1 MKKLKNYDFII
12 SGSLM
17 AAAIIVVGVLIFLM
31 ILIAFGRVE
40 AFAYDITE
48 PSELAPEAI
57 EEILPEDMKGL
68 GQAFSEAEQH
78 GIDARFLIAVA
89 RLESGNGKSR
99 VAQNKNNLFGWTCST
114 GYKVFETKEQ
124 GIDFVALKLREKY
137 FDKGLTTIDTVA
149 KRYCNAEWGELIE
162 GIYGGMC
169 NGS

>member
-1 MKKLKNYDFII
+1 MKQQKNDFFLTA
-12 SGSLM
+12 SLM
-17 AAAIIVVGVLIFLM
+17 AMAVIVVGVLIFLM

-57 EEILPEDMKGL
+57 EEMLPEDMKGL
-68 GQAFSEAEQH
+68 GEAFSEAEQY

-114 GYKVFETKEQ
+114 GYKAFETKEQ

-137 FDKGLTTIDTVA
+137 FDKGLTTIETVA
-149 KRYCNAEWGELIE
+149 KRYCNTEWGEIIKE
-162 GIYGGMC
+162 IYGGMC
-169 NGS
+169 YES

>member
-1 MKKLKNYDFII
+1 MKQQKNDFFLTA
-12 SGSLM
+12 SLM
-17 AAAIIVVGVLIFLM
+17 AMAIIVVGVLIFLM

-57 EEILPEDMKGL
+57 EEMLPEDMKGL
-68 GQAFSEAEQH
+68 GEAFSEAEQY

-99 VAQNKNNLFGWTCST
+99 VAKNKNNLFGWKCSS
-114 GYKVFETKEQ
+114 GFKVFETKEQ

-137 FDKGLTTIDTVA
+137 FDRGLTTIETVA